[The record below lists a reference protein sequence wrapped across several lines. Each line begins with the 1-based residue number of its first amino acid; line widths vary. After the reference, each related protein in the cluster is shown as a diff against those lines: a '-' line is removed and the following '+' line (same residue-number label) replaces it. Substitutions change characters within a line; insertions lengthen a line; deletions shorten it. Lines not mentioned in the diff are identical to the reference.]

1 MKKNQTKRLLA
12 LVLTLALTL
21 SNVPTTVF
29 AEDVTATEPQSTTE
43 QQVQSQEETTEQ
55 VDQQQ
60 QQDEDTNTQQTEHEA
75 EFHGNKVAGVDLRGK
90 FQNAFGVA
98 LEYRFRVSGTQDE
111 WQTVDITKSHT
122 LQSNVYDV
130 QTRQPFG
137 KWKDAGTMQ
146 VKIYYNVGFVV
157 EGHEAGGVLIDGQ
170 SASSAK
176 VYQNEAVTFSV
187 KDIDGY
193 DVTVEGVTQNEN
205 GTYTVASVQAD
216 TTVKVV
222 YTLRQYSTV
231 ESTAVENAK
240 IKINESSDASVK
252 VENNKEFTI
261 EVTPNAG
268 YAVTEIKVND
278 TALDNVTFANQTASA
293 SYQAG
298 ENQTYSV
305 SATLVKTGFA
315 LNDKN
320 EDGVYAVGY
329 RDGMDQATTESNIF
343 NTLVNAGASVPAD
356 LTVDDVTIQYYA
368 GAWGKWQ
375 EVNYEPDF
383 LHGFTDHKFGT
394 KETEQIKIT
403 YAGNDQYGS
412 FSSDEITVTIV
423 DPRSVSV
430 LELNAGVTLQ
440 YNTEETMKQEI
451 YEKVIASLNTG
462 EGTAIAH
469 TIDDFTIEFEIA
481 LGEQTVT
488 VSYKGSDD
496 YKPCEASTVITIEKG
511 KASVTVNSQN
521 ITYGESFAPVFS
533 SNPSD
538 AKVIGIIGGVTG
550 NGALYVS
557 VDASQ
562 ITINDIAG
570 KEIPVIG
577 NLSLQ
582 KFITDTLGIKE
593 FKVSQLTDILQKIPG
608 EDISDIVAGIQQ
620 AIDVIEQVAP
630 GLLDTTVSLG
640 ELPSEAGVYT
650 AVGVTASQNY
660 KTALGIGLLTVAP
673 KTSDVKLAFD
683 QEFDNNAHKLTIS
696 QAQAFDFGGHIV
708 DGDVQETNNVH
719 TLYVGMTTSGKLYT
733 GTTPCLEPGA
743 YTESVYVLGG
753 NYFAL
758 PISRLYTIQREEVEI
773 KFEPSALTAR
783 YDGNPHGLK
792 AGVYNANGDRIADAE
807 VKYAGIEAGIEG
819 YYSKEMPVDAGFYLA
834 SASFAGD
841 DTYQPAIKLG
851 GGSVLI
857 LKSYAKGKIQVGL
870 LTTTYGEPTDLTKVQ
885 YTTSGLAARDVE
897 TIKATVKCDGN
908 DSAVGS
914 HAISVSVPK
923 SVQKNYYR
931 TIKTQDGTH
940 TIEQRAITVQIGSY
954 SKTYGTEDPAFSY
967 EITEGSLAE
976 GDTLKDLGIKLAR
989 KQGENVGNYEIYV
1002 ENEAELNANYAI
1014 TVVNGNL
1021 EITQANAVI
1030 RVTGGNDSSGNY
1042 TKSYG
1047 DIDPIYTYCVD
1058 ALVKFV
1064 MDQPIMVSWKLD
1076 GLTIV
1081 LKYQNG
1087 TLQQAITRG
1096 NGEEGEDVNT
1106 YTITPTVE
1114 NLSPNYTYTVET
1126 GTLEIIPRSITI
1138 SAEDVQKVYDGE
1150 AAEAPYTISGLPAD
1164 KDTADAED
1172 LGLHVKADMPTEAGT
1187 YEVSYALDE
1196 TASQNANYKV
1206 TFLPFNVVIK
1216 ARELTVKINSTAKVY
1231 GEKDPQFKYTLEG
1244 ELVGDDNLDIKL
1256 VREPGENVGTYRIYP
1271 ENENVLNANYKVTF
1285 EYGQLTIAKKVI
1297 TISVTGGEQNDGNYV
1312 KRYDDADPAYSF
1324 SVTDEKGDAVTD
1336 ENLGEIKV
1344 VREKGED
1351 VGTYTLIPTVENESE
1366 NYEYGIVEENGTLE
1380 ILPREITISAEDVE
1394 KTYDGKAAEAPYTI
1408 SGLAADKDTADAAD
1422 LGLELKVVT
1431 SQTALADGTKL
1442 ETPIETEGMPVD
1454 AGTYTVTYA
1463 LDESASQNQNY
1474 DVTFLPFNVSIK
1486 KVNTDNTPTTP
1497 STPNDSDNQGSKPNL
1512 KPDSKSDS
1520 VVDTGD
1526 TANVMTTM
1534 TATALGALVAIA
1546 LLLFKRRKTDK

>member
-29 AEDVTATEPQSTTE
+29 AEDVTATEQQSTTE
-43 QQVQSQEETTEQ
+43 QQVEPQEETTEQ

-137 KWKDAGTMQ
+137 KWKNAGTMQ
-146 VKIYYNVGFVV
+146 VKIYYNLGFVV

-240 IKINESSDASVK
+240 IKINGSSDASVK

-469 TIDDFTIEFEIA
+469 TIDDFTIEFERA

-608 EDISDIVAGIQQ
+608 ADISDIVAGIQQ

-640 ELPSEAGVYT
+640 GLPSEAGVYT
-650 AVGVTASQNY
+650 AVGVTASPNY

-857 LKSYAKGKIQVGL
+857 LKSYAKGKIQVGS

-885 YTTSGLAARDVE
+885 YTTSGLATRDVE

-1058 ALVKFV
+1058 ALVNTDVPENEEFGKV
-1064 MDQPIMVSWKLD
+1064 KL
-1076 GLTIV
+1076 V
-1081 LKYQNG
+1081 
-1087 TLQQAITRG
+1087 R
-1096 NGEEGEDVNT
+1096 EEGEDVNT

-1206 TFLPFNVVIK
+1206 TF
-1216 ARELTVKINSTAKVY
+1216 
-1231 GEKDPQFKYTLEG
+1231 
-1244 ELVGDDNLDIKL
+1244 
-1256 VREPGENVGTYRIYP
+1256 
-1271 ENENVLNANYKVTF
+1271 

-1324 SVTDEKGDAVTD
+1324 SVTDKNDAAVTD

-1351 VGTYTLIPTVENESE
+1351 VGTYMLIPTVENESE
-1366 NYEYGIVEENGTLE
+1366 NYEYGIVANKGRLE

-1431 SQTALADGTKL
+1431 SQTASADGTKL